1 MEMEMEMAQTLIAH
15 PRASRRNGVLPGHP
29 SCGHVRH
36 VGACPSCQRAQLA
49 RWDAQLAEA
58 SRGWRNR

>member
-1 MEMEMEMAQTLIAH
+1 MAQTLTAH
-15 PRASRRNGVLPGHP
+15 PFPSDRQRSGALTRPG
-29 SCGHVRH
+29 SCAHVRH

-58 SRGWRNR
+58 SRRWRNR

>member
-1 MEMEMEMAQTLIAH
+1 MAQTLTAH
-15 PRASRRNGVLPGHP
+15 LFPSHRKRNGALDRHR

>member
-1 MEMEMEMAQTLIAH
+1 MAQTLAGDPL
-15 PRASRRNGVLPGHP
+15 PRHRNRNGVPTGQR

-58 SRGWRNR
+58 SRGWRNT

>member
-1 MEMEMEMAQTLIAH
+1 MAQTLTAH
-15 PRASRRNGVLPGHP
+15 PLPSQRHHNGVLTGNR

-36 VGACPSCQRAQLA
+36 VGACSSCQRTQLA

-58 SRGWRNR
+58 SRGRGNR

>member
-1 MEMEMEMAQTLIAH
+1 MAQTLTAH
-15 PRASRRNGVLPGHP
+15 PQVSHRDHNGVLTGNRP
-29 SCGHVRH
+29 CGHLSH

-49 RWDAQLAEA
+49 RWDTQLAEA

>member
-1 MEMEMEMAQTLIAH
+1 MAQTLTAH
-15 PRASRRNGVLPGHP
+15 PPPSHRHHNGALTGHRA
-29 SCGHVRH
+29 CGHLRH

>member
-1 MEMEMEMAQTLIAH
+1 MEMAQTLTARTVPSH
-15 PRASRRNGVLPGHP
+15 RHQNGVLMGHR
-29 SCGHVRH
+29 SCGHVSH

>member
-1 MEMEMEMAQTLIAH
+1 MAHTLTAH
-15 PRASRRNGVLPGHP
+15 PRLSHRHHNGALTGNR
-29 SCGHVRH
+29 SCGHVLL
-36 VGACPSCQRAQLA
+36 VGSCPSCQRAQLA

>member
-1 MEMEMEMAQTLIAH
+1 MAHTLNAH
-15 PRASRRNGVLPGHP
+15 PLPSHRHHNGVLTGRR
-29 SCGHVRH
+29 CAHVRH

-49 RWDAQLAEA
+49 RWDAQLADA

>member
-1 MEMEMEMAQTLIAH
+1 MAQTLIPH
-15 PRASRRNGVLPGHP
+15 PLSQRHHNGVLTGHRL
-29 SCGHVRH
+29 CGHVRH

-58 SRGWRNR
+58 SRGWRIR